1 MLDRVIKGVFSG
13 SSIRI
18 LGDDGIICGGLEAGT
33 YLCLESLQEIRL
45 QHQLDC
51 VEVGVT
57 QHSD

>member
-33 YLCLESLQEIRL
+33 YLCLESLQEI
-45 QHQLDC
+45 
-51 VEVGVT
+51 
-57 QHSD
+57 SDFNINSTV